1 MTKYHLSGIFLVST
15 FKGTSVKHTSK
26 AIFIVLMVFMS
37 FGVVFGQALV
47 NSYGLYVNGDKSIE
61 RIVTFEN
68 EGYVFV
74 EDPVSGQ
81 KYELFFPE
89 GPNEQKNGSTPLL
102 ANIWVAVQIREIRLK
117 QDTACFHYFLIE
129 AGKIQEFGCDINN
142 SDKGKRKNQVSVQ
155 INALSA
161 AVKKELLEFR
171 YRAKSVWPT
180 VKFPE

>member
-1 MTKYHLSGIFLVST
+1 MKRINW
-15 FKGTSVKHTSK
+15 
-26 AIFIVLMVFMS
+26 AIFIVLVVSMS

-117 QDTACFHYFLIE
+117 QDTACFHYFLVE
-129 AGKIQEFGCDINN
+129 ADRIQEFDCDSKN
-142 SDKGKRKNQVSVQ
+142 SDKTKRKNQISIQISV
-155 INALSA
+155 LPA